1 MFYLLHD
8 CSYSRTDSICR
19 TGPLSMLAHNVYF
32 TLKDQSEEKKQEL
45 VAACE
50 KYLKP
55 RQGVV
60 FFDAGVLCEELNREV
75 NDQDW
80 QVGLHVIFDT
90 KENQDIYQ
98 TAPEHLQFIEENK
111 ENWEKVRVFDTISN
125 S

>member
-1 MFYLLHD
+1 M
-8 CSYSRTDSICR
+8 
-19 TGPLSMLAHNVYF
+19 LSHNVYF
-32 TLKDQSEEKKQEL
+32 TLKDQSEDKKQEL

>member
-1 MFYLLHD
+1 
-8 CSYSRTDSICR
+8 
-19 TGPLSMLAHNVYF
+19 MLAHNVF
-32 TLKDQSEEKKQEL
+32 FALKDKSDEKKQEL

-55 RQGVV
+55 RSGVV
-60 FFDAGVLCEELNREV
+60 FFDAGILCEELNREV
-75 NDQDW
+75 NDLDW

-90 KENQDIYQ
+90 KVSQDSYQ

-111 ENWEKVRVFDTISN
+111 ANWENVRVFDTISQ